1 MDQINMF
8 NSFFNKGGGSN
19 HKSQS
24 KHEYESIIIDNNKIN
39 NNKIINLKDFDI
51 NFDDP
56 INNYTI

>member
-8 NSFFNKGGGSN
+8 NSFFNKGGSN